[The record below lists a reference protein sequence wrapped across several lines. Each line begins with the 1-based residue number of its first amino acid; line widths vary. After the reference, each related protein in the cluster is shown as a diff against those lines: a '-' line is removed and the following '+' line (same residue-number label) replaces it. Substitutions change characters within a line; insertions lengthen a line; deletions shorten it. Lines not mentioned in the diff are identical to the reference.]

1 MSSAGDSLDA
11 MYSVYLPYWYKS
23 TNTDAARACS
33 AGDFLDPMGG
43 FLNSN
48 SQSSAA
54 GCDSSSDA
62 WNVGA
67 GMTYAD
73 VC

>member
-1 MSSAGDSLDA
+1 MPCTQFTCLTGTKVQILT
-11 MYSVYLPYWYKS
+11 LLE
-23 TNTDAARACS
+23 RACS